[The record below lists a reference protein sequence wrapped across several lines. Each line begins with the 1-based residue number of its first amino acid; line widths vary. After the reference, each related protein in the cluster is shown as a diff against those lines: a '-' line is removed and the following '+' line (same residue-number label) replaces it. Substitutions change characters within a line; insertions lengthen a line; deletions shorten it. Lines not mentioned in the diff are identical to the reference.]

1 MHTCFVL
8 QPCEITNLIY
18 FFFVLGGHYPLF
30 LEVDA
35 DEKEKMFTIISSLEH
50 FTIQVPNNL
59 DTEDHCI
66 HYEKITLD
74 CFVNWN
80 V

>member
-8 QPCEITNLIY
+8 KPCEITNMIY

-35 DEKEKMFTIISSLEH
+35 DEKEKMFTVISSLEY

-59 DTEDHCI
+59 DTEDHCV
-66 HYEKITLD
+66 LL
-74 CFVNWN
+74 
-80 V
+80 

>member
-8 QPCEITNLIY
+8 KPCEITNLIY

-35 DEKEKMFTIISSLEH
+35 DEKEKMFTVISSLKH

-66 HYEKITLD
+66 LS
-74 CFVNWN
+74 
-80 V
+80 

>member
-8 QPCEITNLIY
+8 KPCEITNLIY

-35 DEKEKMFTIISSLEH
+35 DEKEKMFTIISSLEN

-66 HYEKITLD
+66 LL
-74 CFVNWN
+74 
-80 V
+80 

>member
-8 QPCEITNLIY
+8 KPCEITNMIY

-59 DTEDHCI
+59 DTEDYCI
-66 HYEKITLD
+66 LL
-74 CFVNWN
+74 
-80 V
+80 

>member
-8 QPCEITNLIY
+8 KPCEITNLIY

-35 DEKEKMFTIISSLEH
+35 DEKEKMFTVNSSLEH

-66 HYEKITLD
+66 LL
-74 CFVNWN
+74 
-80 V
+80 

>member
-8 QPCEITNLIY
+8 KPCEITNMIY

-35 DEKEKMFTIISSLEH
+35 DEKEKMFTVISSLEH
-50 FTIQVPNNL
+50 FTFLL
-59 DTEDHCI
+59 DTGDHCI
-66 HYEKITLD
+66 LL
-74 CFVNWN
+74 
-80 V
+80 

>member
-1 MHTCFVL
+1 MHTCVVL
-8 QPCEITNLIY
+8 KPCEIKNMSY

-66 HYEKITLD
+66 LL
-74 CFVNWN
+74 
-80 V
+80 

>member
-8 QPCEITNLIY
+8 KPCEITNLIY

-35 DEKEKMFTIISSLEH
+35 DEKEKMFTVISSLEH
-50 FTIQVPNNL
+50 FTIQVANNL

-66 HYEKITLD
+66 PL
-74 CFVNWN
+74 
-80 V
+80 

>member
-8 QPCEITNLIY
+8 KPCEITNMIY

-35 DEKEKMFTIISSLEH
+35 DEKEKMFTVKSSLEH

-66 HYEKITLD
+66 LL
-74 CFVNWN
+74 
-80 V
+80 

>member
-8 QPCEITNLIY
+8 KPCEITNMIY

-35 DEKEKMFTIISSLEH
+35 DEKEKMFTVISSLEH
-50 FTIQVPNNL
+50 FSIQVPNNL

-66 HYEKITLD
+66 PL
-74 CFVNWN
+74 
-80 V
+80 

>member
-8 QPCEITNLIY
+8 KPCEITNMIY
-18 FFFVLGGHYPLF
+18 LFFVLGGHY

-35 DEKEKMFTIISSLEH
+35 DEKEKMFTVISSLEH

-66 HYEKITLD
+66 LL
-74 CFVNWN
+74 
-80 V
+80 

>member
-8 QPCEITNLIY
+8 KPCEITNLIY
-18 FFFVLGGHYPLF
+18 FFFVLGGHYPSF

-35 DEKEKMFTIISSLEH
+35 DEKEKLFTVISSLEH

-66 HYEKITLD
+66 LL
-74 CFVNWN
+74 
-80 V
+80 